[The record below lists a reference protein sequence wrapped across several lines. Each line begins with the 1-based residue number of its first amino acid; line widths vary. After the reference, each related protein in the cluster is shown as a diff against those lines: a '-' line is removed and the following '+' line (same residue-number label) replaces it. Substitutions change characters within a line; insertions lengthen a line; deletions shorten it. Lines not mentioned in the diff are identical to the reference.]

1 MCKWENNKMYWLL
14 TIWGF
19 RSHKYHK
26 NLQNYFFSKVFDAN
40 DNSKLNVFGDEVG
53 LRVDSLRRQT
63 YPSTYLDID
72 EECNGRRSDF
82 RGSKTSLG
90 LISTHSSQHLS
101 MGDVEAKSY
110 KMLSSNDELDDTSIN
125 VRYKNIFTT
134 S

>member
-1 MCKWENNKMYWLL
+1 M
-14 TIWGF
+14 
-19 RSHKYHK
+19 
-26 NLQNYFFSKVFDAN
+26 FDTN

-72 EECNGRRSDF
+72 EECNDRRNDF